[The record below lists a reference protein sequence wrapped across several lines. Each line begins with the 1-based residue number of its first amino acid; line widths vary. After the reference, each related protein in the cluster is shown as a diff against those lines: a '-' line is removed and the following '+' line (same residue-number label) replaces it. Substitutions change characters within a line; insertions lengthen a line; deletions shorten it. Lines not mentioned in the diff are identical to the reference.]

1 MEDRPRRYP
10 SDTSDEQWAVI
21 EPLLPPVRMGGRPE
35 NILAG
40 RSWTRSCMWCGAG
53 CSWRQLPADFPPWQ
67 TVYWYFN
74 HWEQARVTEKILP
87 VVRAQLRVQEGRNP
101 EPSAGLIDSQSVKGA
116 DTVGQESRGYD
127 AGKKINGRKRFIVTD
142 TLGLLLVVVV
152 LSASIQDRD
161 GAKSVLLES
170 YLRTP
175 VRFVFAD
182 GGFAG
187 RLIDWATQI
196 LRTTV
201 NIVRKPADQRG
212 FAVIPRRW
220 AVERTFA
227 WMNAHRGLARDYE
240 RDPAV
245 SGAMIRWA
253 AINTITAASPAA
265 APQLANNGARSDPPV
280 DLLKHALSLIF
291 NLVRPGRWRCVR
303 VFGVSSGHGTATA

>member
-1 MEDRPRRYP
+1 MDAILY
-10 SDTSDEQWAVI
+10 V
-21 EPLLPPVRMGGRPE
+21 VR
-35 NILAG
+35 
-40 RSWTRSCMWCGAG
+40 TG
-53 CSWRQLPADFPPWQ
+53 CAWRQLPADFPPWQ
-67 TVYWYFN
+67 TVYCYFN
-74 HWEQARVTEKILP
+74 QWEQVRVTEKILP

-116 DTVGQESRGYD
+116 DTVGRESRGYD

-152 LSASIQDRD
+152 LSASMQDRD

-196 LRTTV
+196 LRTTIH
-201 NIVRKPADQRG
+201 IVRKPADQRG
-212 FAVIPRRW
+212 FAVITRRW

-227 WMNAHRGLARDYE
+227 WLSAH
-240 RDPAV
+240 PP
-245 SGAMIRWA
+245 
-253 AINTITAASPAA
+253 T
-265 APQLANNGARSDPPV
+265 GARLRTRPCRIGGNDPVGGDQHHHSP
-280 DLLKHALSLIF
+280 HRPRRPGNPPATTHFPSHQLIF
-291 NLVRPGRWRCVR
+291 SNT
-303 VFGVSSGHGTATA
+303 FSGKLG

>member
-1 MEDRPRRYP
+1 VIHCGRVQERSQRYP

-21 EPLLPPVRMGGRPE
+21 EPLLPPVRTGGRPE
-35 NILAG
+35 KHPRRAVVDAILYVV
-40 RSWTRSCMWCGAG
+40 RAG
-53 CSWRQLPADFPPWQ
+53 CSWRQLPADFPPWH

-74 HWEQARVTEKILP
+74 QWEQAGATEKILP

-116 DTVGQESRGYD
+116 DTVGRDTRGYD

-152 LSASIQDRD
+152 LSASVQDRD
-161 GAKSVLLES
+161 GAKSVLLDT

-187 RLIDWATQI
+187 RLLDWATQI

-201 NIVRKPADQRG
+201 HIVRKPADQRG

-227 WMNAHRGLARDYE
+227 WLSAHRRLARDYE
-240 RDPAV
+240 RDPAM
-245 SGAMIRWA
+245 SEAMIRWA
-253 AINTITAASPAA
+253 AINTITRRIARRGPAIRQQRRTFSA
-265 APQLANNGARSDPPV
+265 VG
-280 DLLKHALSLIF
+280 
-291 NLVRPGRWRCVR
+291 
-303 VFGVSSGHGTATA
+303 